1 MIKPFQ
7 MIWELIEFGIQAIFV
22 YVLVILIF
30 IGVIATIIHKE
41 KNKEVRR
48 VEAIE
53 EAKVE
58 YVKECTRI
66 DGCKVRKDGTI
77 EW

>member
-22 YVLVILIF
+22 YVLVIIIF

-41 KNKEVRR
+41 KNKEVRW
-48 VEAIE
+48 VASIE

>member
-41 KNKEVRR
+41 KNKEVRW

-53 EAKVE
+53 KAKIE

>member
-1 MIKPFQ
+1 
-7 MIWELIEFGIQAIFV
+7 
-22 YVLVILIF
+22 
-30 IGVIATIIHKE
+30 
-41 KNKEVRR
+41 

>member
-22 YVLVILIF
+22 YVLVIIIF

-41 KNKEVRR
+41 KNKEVRW

-66 DGCKVRKDGTI
+66 DGCKLRKDGTI